1 MKRQILAGLA
11 VAGALTVWVGS
22 SAFANQDPAETLLQ
36 RAEAIA
42 ATASD
47 QVSTCAE
54 AKITQLETTTKP
66 TGVDADAWEQAVET
80 ANETVLSKAEAA
92 QAAIQ
97 AKLETFAEAVEAAEE
112 DNATLPTEAD
122 LTTLQTDVT
131 AIATAACTEINAV
144 TIVTPTTTPAD
155 TENDNSTVETGDK
168 TESKTSDKSS
178 D

>member
-22 SAFANQDPAETLLQ
+22 SAFANEDPAETLLQ

-47 QVSTCAE
+47 HVSTCAE
-54 AKITQLETTTKP
+54 AKITQLEATTMP
-66 TGVDADAWEQAVET
+66 AGVDADAWEQAVET

-92 QAAIQ
+92 QAAIE
-97 AKLETFAEAVEAAEE
+97 AKLEAFAQKVETAGE
-112 DNATLPTEAD
+112 DGATLPGDAD
-122 LTTLQTDVT
+122 LAALETDVT
-131 AIATAACTEINAV
+131 AIATAACTDINAV
-144 TIVTPTTTPAD
+144 AIVTPTTTPAD
-155 TENDNSTVETGDK
+155 TENDNSNVE
-168 TESKTSDKSS
+168 TSDKSS

>member
-11 VAGALTVWVGS
+11 TAGALTLWVGS
-22 SAFANQDPAETLLQ
+22 SAFASEDPAETLLQ

-54 AKITQLETTTKP
+54 GQIAKFEATAAPQ
-66 TGVDADAWEQAVET
+66 GVDADAWEEAVET

-97 AKLETFAEAVEAAEE
+97 AKLDTFAEAVEAADE

-122 LTTLQTDVT
+122 LATLQTDVT
-131 AIATAACTEINAV
+131 AIATDACNQIKLV
-144 TIVTPTTTPAD
+144 QIVTPTTSPAD
-155 TENDNSTVETGDK
+155 TENDNETGD
-168 TESKTSDKSS
+168 TGDSKTND
-178 D
+178 